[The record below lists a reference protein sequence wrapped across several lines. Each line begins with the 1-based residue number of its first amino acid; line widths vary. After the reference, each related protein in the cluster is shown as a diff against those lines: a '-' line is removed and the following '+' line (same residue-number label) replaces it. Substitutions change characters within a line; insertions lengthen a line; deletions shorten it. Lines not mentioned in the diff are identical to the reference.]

1 VGPIGEHNDSSIEDK
16 SNGIAMTM
24 AATTA
29 AESAALRNEID
40 KIKKMLID
48 RPKEVIIEADTNVQI
63 ETPQTIIDLENEL
76 SEKLKGTQNG
86 E

>member
-1 VGPIGEHNDSSIEDK
+1 
-16 SNGIAMTM
+16 MTM